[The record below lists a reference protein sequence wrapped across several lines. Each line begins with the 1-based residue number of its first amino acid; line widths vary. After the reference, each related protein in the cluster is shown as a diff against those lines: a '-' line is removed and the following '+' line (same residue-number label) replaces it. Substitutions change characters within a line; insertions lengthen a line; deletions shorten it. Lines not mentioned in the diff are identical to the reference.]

1 MLGSSGCT
9 GFRLVLESRRCR
21 RFMWGIRRWNVI
33 ENWGFGWSSWGGQ
46 PEGYSSSITG
56 VGASGKRAWG
66 FQSRAYDSLL
76 LLMTL
81 TNSRLFIFLT
91 WCHGPSFLS
100 CHFGSQAHCLILSTR
115 QSCFRRVWIFL
126 IVWQEKIIRNNL
138 NSFPL
143 PKKSSVIT
151 FIIFL
156 HAIDLLEEQNPVSC
170 PFKIFHILD
179 CPSASLFVVVVN
191 FPSIPSVLC
200 GLLVKDKALIG
211 FRVTPYDPPRM
222 IGAES
227 FILC

>member
-1 MLGSSGCT
+1 
-9 GFRLVLESRRCR
+9 
-21 RFMWGIRRWNVI
+21 
-33 ENWGFGWSSWGGQ
+33 
-46 PEGYSSSITG
+46 
-56 VGASGKRAWG
+56 
-66 FQSRAYDSLL
+66 
-76 LLMTL
+76 MTL

-143 PKKSSVIT
+143 PTKSSVIT

-156 HAIDLLEEQNPVSC
+156 HTIDLLKEQNPVSC

-200 GLLVKDKALIG
+200 GLVVKDKALIG
-211 FRVTPYDPPRM
+211 FRVTPYDPPQNDWGWELHPVLNLER
-222 IGAES
+222 ISLWVKTSRFRWWQPEPPLGVGGSPQLFLEWQHRAVTS
-227 FILC
+227 TARIRPSG